1 MSVHVSVTT
10 ILNRR
15 TSRVSHRVICDSLPR
30 MEQMMALASRK
41 GYPQPNETASFN
53 GVHTFTVGSLVR
65 KPFLSPPRA
74 EHVAFA
80 RMLGCQ
86 LRRIDSASGTELA
99 TNFMTHRTRQRE
111 MLSVDDKLPL
121 STRLFQ

>member
-30 MEQMMALASRK
+30 MEQMMSRARRE
-41 GYPQPNETASFN
+41 GHPQPTEIASLN

-74 EHVAFA
+74 EHIAFA
-80 RMLGCQ
+80 KMLGCR
-86 LRRIDSASGTELA
+86 LRRIDGASGTELT
-99 TNFMTHRTRQRE
+99 TNFTTRGARQRE
-111 MLSVDDKLPL
+111 MLSADDK
-121 STRLFQ
+121 SQVTTRLF